1 MQLVR
6 KTVKGYSYWY
16 LVQKGRKDGV
26 VTNVKTIYL
35 GTADR
40 LAAMLAESGETQFPA
55 SFDSWEVGA
64 SAALCSELRELDV
77 LRIIDEACPARRAD
91 ATLSYGQLLAVI
103 ALQRAIAPRPLRS
116 LEHLRQ
122 WYEGCGAREL
132 LPMDPAG
139 LDARRV
145 HEALELLRAP
155 DLERLETDLVAAVV
169 RKYQVSRD
177 VLAFDTSNFD
187 SYTRS
192 ANPSRLLKRG
202 HAKSKRTNL
211 RVLGLGMLVTA
222 DDDGLPLLW
231 FVYPGNHPDVRSF
244 RSFLSRLKRR
254 QRQLGVDTRSTVV
267 CDGGNIC
274 KATVE
279 RIDADPNLH
288 LVARLPT
295 GHAPEADQLR
305 TDELLPVAGCFGN
318 AVRAKLLKTTVYGK
332 VRTVVAVYSASMH
345 ASQVP
350 GLKRDLRKAT
360 GDLQALVER
369 LERQAAGKARGKPL
383 TISGV
388 RTRADKLLERQY
400 MADLFHLDIG
410 GTDARPTLGFRFDTD
425 AWERLEAYR
434 LGRTAVITDQDDW
447 TVERIV
453 SSLREQSHVEFVFR
467 QLKDP
472 QWASAVPLR
481 HYTDSLLRVHAAL
494 SVLALLLAKLVV
506 RRLKAAGIQTTVS
519 QALHELSELR
529 LAQLH
534 YGPSAP
540 PALKELARAR
550 RVPPKPNALQAKM
563 IRALGIGE
571 ALQLGPTNK
580 RRSGKK
586 TAEIPATP

>member
-6 KTVKGYSYWY
+6 KSVKGYSYWY
-16 LVQKGRKDGV
+16 LVQKGRRDGV

-40 LAAMLAESGETQFPA
+40 LAAMLSVSGEAQFPA

-64 SAALCSELRELDV
+64 SAALCAELRELDV
-77 LRIIDEACPARRAD
+77 VRIIDEACPARRAD
-91 ATLSYGQLLAVI
+91 ATLSYGHLLSVI

-116 LEHLRQ
+116 LEQLRQ
-122 WYEGCGAREL
+122 WYEGCGVREL
-132 LPMDPAG
+132 LPIDPAG

-145 HEALELLRAP
+145 HEALALLRAD
-155 DLERLETDLVAAVV
+155 DLERLETNLVAAVV
-169 RKYQVSRD
+169 RNYQVSRD

-187 SYTRS
+187 SYTQS

-254 QRQLGVDTRSTVV
+254 QRKLGADTCSTVV

-274 KATVE
+274 KATIE
-279 RIDADPNLH
+279 RVDAERCLH

-295 GHAPEADQLR
+295 GHAPEADRLR
-305 TDELLPVAGCFGN
+305 TDELLPVAGFGET
-318 AVRAKLLKTTVYGK
+318 VRAKLLKTAVYGK
-332 VRTVVAVYSASMH
+332 ARTVVAVYSASMH
-345 ASQVP
+345 ASQLP
-350 GLKRDLRKAT
+350 GLKRDIHKASE
-360 GDLQALVER
+360 DLQALVER
-369 LERQAAGKARGKPL
+369 LGRQAAGNARAKPL
-383 TISGV
+383 TIAGV
-388 RTRADKLLERQY
+388 RARADKILERQY
-400 MADLFHLDIG
+400 MAELYQLDIG
-410 GTDARPTLGFRFDTD
+410 GTDAHPTLSFRFDNE
-425 AWERLEAYR
+425 AWGRLEAYR
-434 LGRTAVITDQDDW
+434 LGRTVVITDHEDW
-447 TVERIV
+447 SVEKIV
-453 SSLREQSHVEFVFR
+453 SSLRQQSHVEFVFR

-481 HYTDSLLRVHAAL
+481 HYTDSLLRVHTTL

-506 RRLKAAGIQTTVS
+506 RRLRRAGIQTTVS
-519 QALHELSELR
+519 EALHELSNLR

-534 YGPSAP
+534 YGPSAS
-540 PALKELARAR
+540 PALKELARAI
-550 RVPPKPNALQAKM
+550 RVPPKPSALQARM
-563 IRALGIGE
+563 IRALGIAE
-571 ALQLGPTNK
+571 ALQLGPIK
-580 RRSGKK
+580 RRRVAKK
-586 TAEIPATP
+586 MPEKSSTA